1 MTMVTMTTHVGQDGT
16 LKLDLPQFKD
26 ADVEVVIRP
35 AEVVIRPASP
45 SQNDQR
51 AIFDIPSLVVDPN
64 HPALRFLSR
73 EELYDDDGLESV
85 CLWIRTRSFV
95 YTFRWLQIT

>member
-1 MTMVTMTTHVGQDGT
+1 MVTMTTHVGQDGT

-26 ADVEVVIRP
+26 ADV
-35 AEVVIRPASP
+35 EVVIRPASP

-73 EELYDDDGLESV
+73 EELYDDDG
-85 CLWIRTRSFV
+85 R
-95 YTFRWLQIT
+95 